1 MSILGRGP
9 DRNPGG
15 AGGYAPGRRR
25 VCDVQAPNGRAGPC
39 GPERKDERLV
49 FKRRDPLGWG
59 AWLREQVY
67 PRSGIRRAVLYVI
80 YRMRRL
86 PDQPH
91 RVARGVFAGSLIG
104 FLPLPGMQFLAA
116 WGAARL
122 IRGNVL
128 AALLAT
134 FNTNPLTT
142 PFFAVLAMSLG
153 HWIMGIEKPLSAEYI
168 GMAFANAGADLW
180 YNIKAAFGPAHA
192 QWEGLIQFWHEIYVP
207 YFIGALGPGIV
218 LSAVGYFVT
227 IPLVEAYQKARA
239 AKASERS
246 ERRISL
252 RKALAEAAARVAH
265 RDRPGAA
272 DAPPPGEAGS
282 KAPD

>member
-1 MSILGRGP
+1 M
-9 DRNPGG
+9 
-15 AGGYAPGRRR
+15 
-25 VCDVQAPNGRAGPC
+25 
-39 GPERKDERLV
+39 V
-49 FKRRDPLGWG
+49 FKRRDPVGWG

-67 PRSGIRRAVLYVI
+67 PRSGFKRAIRYVV

-128 AALLAT
+128 AALLGT

-142 PFFAVLAMSLG
+142 PPFAVFSVWLG
-153 HWIMGIEKPLSAEYI
+153 HWMLGIQAPLNGKYI
-168 GMAFANAGADLW
+168 INALEHAVHDLW
-180 YNIKAAFGPAHA
+180 FNFTALFGPEKAR
-192 QWEGLIQFWHEIYVP
+192 WDGLIQFWNEIYLP
-207 YFIGALGPGIV
+207 WFIGALGPAIV
-218 LSAVGYFVT
+218 ISAIAYYVT

-239 AKASERS
+239 AKAKERN
-246 ERRISL
+246 ERRQSL
-252 RKALAEAAARVAH
+252 RAKLAEATAKLSRKGE
-265 RDRPGAA
+265 RDGATEGDDGPGRQ
-272 DAPPPGEAGS
+272 
-282 KAPD
+282 